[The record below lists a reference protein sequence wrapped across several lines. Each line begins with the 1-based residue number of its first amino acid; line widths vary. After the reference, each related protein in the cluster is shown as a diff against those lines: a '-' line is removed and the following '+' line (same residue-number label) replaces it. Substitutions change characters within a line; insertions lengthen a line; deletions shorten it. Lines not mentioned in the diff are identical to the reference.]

1 MKRIRAIRRKNIAAL
16 NVLFFASVLL
26 FYEIHGGI
34 FLKEFAEKKLEKMLP
49 EASRVE
55 IGKIKGGIFGNLIAE
70 NVKISTGTGVS
81 AWNIFAETPVP
92 ARIEV
97 DYRLWYPLFGKFP
110 KIPEKKISRFHIMQ
124 GEGFIDLAIKR
135 DKGTLLISG
144 KINHVKFHGADII
157 GECIAS
163 FFEDDKGLLNTQIT
177 FKDMIINYK
186 PFNKTIKVFASYDR
200 PKDTFNIIEFRV
212 DDDIKGSGYV
222 RPGQSY
228 YVFLKWAVTDLVL
241 EDYFAAKGNEE
252 RISGAMNGN
261 FTLKGPI
268 EEAELSAHI
277 AVQDGTIGDLKFDSI
292 IANLKGKGPLISID
306 DSRILKDGGHIMLGG
321 TLDLSKLSAQKAFD
335 GITFDVKE
343 NFFVWK
349 GWSAMQATDDLSVK
363 AEKSLGGDENL
374 ALSFESHMKKNAQQ
388 EEKHFLGVESRL
400 KF

>member
-1 MKRIRAIRRKNIAAL
+1 
-16 NVLFFASVLL
+16 
-26 FYEIHGGI
+26 
-34 FLKEFAEKKLEKMLP
+34 
-49 EASRVE
+49 
-55 IGKIKGGIFGNLIAE
+55 
-70 NVKISTGTGVS
+70 
-81 AWNIFAETPVP
+81 
-92 ARIEV
+92 
-97 DYRLWYPLFGKFP
+97 
-110 KIPEKKISRFHIMQ
+110 
-124 GEGFIDLAIKR
+124 
-135 DKGTLLISG
+135 
-144 KINHVKFHGADII
+144 
-157 GECIAS
+157 
-163 FFEDDKGLLNTQIT
+163 
-177 FKDMIINYK
+177 MIINYT
-186 PFNKTIKVFASYDR
+186 PFNKTIKIFASYDR
-200 PKDTFNIIEFRV
+200 PKDMFNIIEFRV

-222 RPGQSY
+222 RPGQSH

-252 RISGAMNGN
+252 RISGMMNGN

-277 AVQDGTIGDLKFDSI
+277 AIQDGTIGDLKFDSI

-321 TLDLSKLSAQKAFD
+321 TLDLSKLKEQKAFD

-349 GWSAMQATDDLSVK
+349 GWSAMQASEDLSVK

-374 ALSFESHMKKNAQQ
+374 ALSFKSHMKKNAQQ